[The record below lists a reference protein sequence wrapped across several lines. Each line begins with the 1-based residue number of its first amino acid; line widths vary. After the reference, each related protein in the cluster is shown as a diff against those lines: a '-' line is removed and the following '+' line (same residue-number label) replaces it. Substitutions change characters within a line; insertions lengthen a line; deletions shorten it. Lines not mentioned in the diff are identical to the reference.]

1 MASTSSSY
9 QIADG
14 IKSPASSAQHD
25 DALVLVDR
33 TETDDSNTDDVP
45 HHEDVPTTK
54 RLSPIDATI
63 HLVKGN
69 LGPGCLNLPH
79 AFALSGWALGSG
91 LFVLIALQGIYSMCL
106 LVYCKSLMETSS
118 RHHTITF
125 MDVARASLGS
135 TGAHLVE
142 LFLFVLQGGVCCV
155 FTSLIRTNLRAF
167 FPWLSDLASIVVVS
181 LGLMLMVLLRFLKDL
196 LWLSATA
203 NFIMII
209 SILTATIA
217 GLIQFSTASAPA
229 DIVVANPS
237 PSVIVTFASDMFFAF
252 EGIGLVL
259 PVENSYF
266 SQQQR
271 PFANIL
277 VGSMSIVALLFILIG
292 VSASLG
298 FPNVHSGS
306 ITAYLEK
313 QYPNVIWFSI
323 VNALVIVAVALTFPL
338 QLTPAME
345 VLDEWLDR
353 CDCRNNR
360 HGQLQADDASSIEV
374 TRYTVA
380 QQQADTE
387 DESFREDESSVVS
400 SSLDRTVCCNLKVW
414 ILRRWLMV
422 FGCAVIV
429 YFVDNLGLLIM
440 AVGAVGQTGLAGMPC
455 AIHLAMQYQRTAPR
469 KRLYMLIDVIV
480 LVICAIV
487 MVSGLIT
494 SVSEIIGA

>member
-1 MASTSSSY
+1 MARASPPSITSSY
-9 QIADG
+9 QIDD
-14 IKSPASSAQHD
+14 KSRSTVSSSQHE
-25 DALVLVDR
+25 DALVLV
-33 TETDDSNTDDVP
+33 ESNTDVP
-45 HHEDVPTTK
+45 HHDDVPTAK
-54 RLSPIDATI
+54 RLSPLDATI

-91 LFVLIALQGIYSMCL
+91 LFVLIALQGIYSMSL
-106 LVYCKSLMETSS
+106 LVYCKNLMETSS

-125 MDVARASLGS
+125 MDVAKASLGS
-135 TGAHLVE
+135 TGGHLVE

-155 FTSLIRTNLRAF
+155 FTSLIRTNLLAF
-167 FPWLSDLASIVVVS
+167 FPWLSDLASVVVVS
-181 LGLMLMVLLRFLKDL
+181 AGLMLMVLLRFLKDL

-203 NFIMII
+203 NVIMII

-217 GLIQFSTASAPA
+217 GLIHFSTEIAAA
-229 DIVVANPS
+229 DIIVANPS

-266 SQQQR
+266 CQQQR

-306 ITAYLEK
+306 ITAHLEE
-313 QYPNVIWFSI
+313 QYPDVIWFSI

-353 CDCRNNR
+353 CDCRANR
-360 HGQLQADDASSIEV
+360 HGRMERDDSSSIEV

-380 QQQADTE
+380 QQHVDTE
-387 DESFREDESSVVS
+387 DEVFRDEDSSVVS
-400 SSLDRTVCCNLKVW
+400 SLDRIVCCNLKVW
-414 ILRRWLMV
+414 IIRRWLMV
-422 FGCAVIV
+422 LGCALIV

-455 AIHLAMQYQRTAPR
+455 AIHLAMQYQQMAPR

-480 LVICAIV
+480 LIMCAIV
-487 MVSGLIT
+487 MISGLIT